1 MIRKKFLEDA
11 AEEYLLGIKKPG
23 KCEYCGKEV
32 EYIVETPSYTYF
44 HIDKHSNIR
53 HPDKDK
59 MLCITC
65 AEDHVD
71 HWSEQWAEY
80 YSSIL

>member
-1 MIRKKFLEDA
+1 MGRKQFLEDA

-23 KCEYCGKEV
+23 KCEYCKQEV

-44 HIDKHSNIR
+44 HWDPCLDKEN
-53 HPDKDK
+53 PNNDK
-59 MLCITC
+59 MLCIIC
-65 AEDHVD
+65 AESHVD
-71 HWSEQWAEY
+71 YWSEQWAEY